1 MNTPSEEQSAILT
14 HVENNRNIYC
24 DAVPG
29 AGKST
34 LSYFIAS
41 QNKSKTVLSV
51 TFSKDLKK
59 EARDKI
65 EKLGLM
71 NMKIE
76 SYNSLARNYY
86 DNTAIT
92 NDGIERILRYN
103 TELICSDKIDI
114 FILDES
120 QDMNIVHFRLIKK
133 FINDNNPDMQLVVL
147 GDKDQAVFKFLG
159 SDHRFLTLSR
169 NIYDKPFIKS
179 DLTLSYR
186 LTNEMGQFINNFI
199 LGYDKIKT
207 IKPGK
212 PVKYV
217 VSKPYDRELFQY
229 LFDIIKN
236 KMEIENYR
244 LEDIFV
250 LCNSVK
256 KTNRKQKPIIA
267 FENFLVRQKINGE
280 RPNIYINKSDEG
292 QLNQKELKNKIVLT
306 TFHQSK
312 GRERKLTIAFGVD
325 ESYYKYT
332 HTGVSDECPPPIY
345 VGTSRGID
353 ELIVVHTYNNGCTRK
368 IPIAKMTIHELS
380 ETDYCDVVMIG
391 DIDRSLLDYNTRY
404 VPQISKE
411 HTSSVTS
418 MTKYIRDSIQREIV
432 NKIDDVYVKIHN
444 SSNKIDL
451 KSIIY
456 NYNKKIHESVSDI
469 NGLIIPTIW
478 EHSITGRSTIY
489 DYIQHFKKNSQYMDF
504 RLLDKIKEATDKY
517 PFTDNNSWLLVGNI
531 YNSIKGSIL
540 SNIYQIVGY
549 NWLVESD
556 VQKCLDRLN
565 NQVSKDDIMFEMDLG
580 NNRGYYVYQHKNYG
594 EVKISGILDCINIHS
609 VYELKCT
616 CELSIEH
623 KCQLLLYYWMYRNTK
638 LEKQMGNKKFKL
650 FNILTGEM
658 FELKTDSPLIDDI
671 VELLLENAYD
681 DKDDISDDKFIE
693 RCLL

>member
-1 MNTPSEEQSAILT
+1 MNTPSEEQSTILT
-14 HVENNRNIYC
+14 HVKNNRNIYC

-59 EARDKI
+59 EAREKI

-71 NMKIE
+71 NMRIE

-114 FILDES
+114 FILDET

-133 FINDNNPDMQLVVL
+133 FINDNNPDMQLIVL

-212 PVKYV
+212 PVKYI
-217 VSKPYDRELFQY
+217 VSKPYERELFQY

-236 KMEIENYR
+236 KIEIENYR

-256 KTNRKQKPIIA
+256 KTNRNQKPIIA
-267 FENFLVRQKINGE
+267 FENFLVRQKINGM

-332 HTGVSDECPPPIY
+332 HLGVSDECPPPIY

-391 DIDRSLLDYNTRY
+391 EIDRSVLDYNTRY

-456 NYNKKIHESVSDI
+456 NRNKNIHESVSDI

-580 NNRGYYVYQHKNYG
+580 NNRGYYVHQHKNYG
-594 EVKISGILDCINIHS
+594 QVKVSGILDCINIDS

-623 KCQLLLYYWMYRNTK
+623 KCQLLMYYWMYRNTK
-638 LEKQMGNKKFKL
+638 LEKQMGYKKFKL

-681 DKDDISDDKFIE
+681 DKDDISDDRFIE
-693 RCLL
+693 RCNI